1 MLLKAILGPVGS
13 IASTWLEGR
22 NEKIKANT
30 KVKVARAEA
39 EASVMEKKATGE
51 IDWDITQAKASEG
64 SWKDEWLTVVFTLPL
79 ILLLF
84 GEEERV
90 NNFFL
95 ALSNCPEWY
104 QYMLGTIVAASFGF
118 RGAAKFMGKKK

>member
-1 MLLKAILGPVGS
+1 MFLQAILGPLGA
-13 IASTWLEGR
+13 IASSWLEGR
-22 NEKIKANT
+22 NEKIRANT
-30 KVKVARAEA
+30 KVKVAQAEA
-39 EASVMEKKATGE
+39 EATVMQKKATGE
-51 IDWDITQAKASEG
+51 IDWDVAQAKASET

-104 QYMLGTIVAASFGF
+104 QYLLGTIVAASFGF
-118 RGAAKFMGKKK
+118 RGAAKFIGKK

>member
-1 MLLKAILGPVGS
+1 MLLSAILGPIGT
-13 IASTWLEGR
+13 IASSWLDGR
-22 NEKIKANT
+22 NEKIKATT
-30 KVKVARAEA
+30 KVKVAQAEA
-39 EASVMEKKATGE
+39 EAFVMQKKATGE

-95 ALSNCPEWY
+95 ALTNCPEWY
-104 QYMLGTIVAASFGF
+104 QYLLGTIVAASFGF
-118 RGAAKFMGKKK
+118 RGAARFMGKK

>member
-39 EASVMEKKATGE
+39 EASIMEKKATGE
-51 IDWDITQAKASEG
+51 IDWHTTQAKASES

-90 NNFFL
+90 NNFYI

-104 QYMLGTIVAASFGF
+104 QYLLGTIVAASFGF
-118 RGAAKFMGKKK
+118 RGAAKFMGRK

>member
-1 MLLKAILGPVGS
+1 MLQMIVGP
-13 IASTWLEGR
+13 IASLASNWLEGR
-22 NEKIKANT
+22 NEKIKATT
-30 KVKVARAEA
+30 KVKIAKAEA
-39 EASVMEKKATGE
+39 EAAILEKKATGE
-51 IDWDITQAKASEG
+51 IDWDLAQAEASEG

-84 GEEERV
+84 GQEERV
-90 NNFFL
+90 NNFII

-118 RGAAKFMGKKK
+118 RGAAKFMGKK

>member
-1 MLLKAILGPVGS
+1 MLLNAILGPLGA
-13 IASTWLEGR
+13 IASSWLDGR
-22 NEKIKANT
+22 NEKIKADT

-39 EASVMEKKATGE
+39 EATVMQKKATGE
-51 IDWDITQAKASEG
+51 IDWDITQAKASES

-79 ILLLF
+79 ILLMF

-95 ALSNCPEWY
+95 ALNNCPEWY
-104 QYMLGTIVAASFGF
+104 QYLLGTIVAASFGF
-118 RGAAKFMGKKK
+118 RGAAKFMGKK

>member
-1 MLLKAILGPVGS
+1 MFLDAILGPIGA
-13 IASTWLEGR
+13 IASSWLDGR
-22 NEKIKANT
+22 NEKIRADT
-30 KVKVARAEA
+30 KVKVAKAEA
-39 EASVMEKKATGE
+39 EATVMQKQATGE
-51 IDWDITQAKASEG
+51 IDWDVTQAKASES

-104 QYMLGTIVAASFGF
+104 QYLLGTIVAASFGF

>member
-13 IASTWLEGR
+13 IASTWLEVR

-51 IDWDITQAKASEG
+51 IDWDIAQAKASEG

-118 RGAAKFMGKKK
+118 RGAAKFMGKK

>member
-1 MLLKAILGPVGS
+1 MLLNAILGPLGS
-13 IASTWLEGR
+13 IASSWLEGR

-30 KVKVARAEA
+30 RVKIAMAEA
-39 EASVMEKKATGE
+39 EATVMQKKAAGE
-51 IDWDITQAKASEG
+51 IDWDVAQAKASET

-90 NNFFL
+90 NNFFV
-95 ALSNCPEWY
+95 ALGNCPEWY
-104 QYMLGTIVAASFGF
+104 QYLLGTIVAARFGF
-118 RGAAKFMGKKK
+118 RGAARFMGKKK

>member
-1 MLLKAILGPVGS
+1 MLFSSILGPLGS

-30 KVKVARAEA
+30 KVKVAKAEA
-39 EASVMEKKATGE
+39 EAIVMQKKATGE
-51 IDWDITQAKASEG
+51 IDWDITQAKASEN
-64 SWKDEWLTVVFTLPL
+64 SWKDEWLTVVFTFPL

-84 GEEERV
+84 GEDERV
-90 NNFFL
+90 NNFFI

-118 RGAAKFMGKKK
+118 RGAAKVMGKK

>member
-39 EASVMEKKATGE
+39 EASVMEKKAPGE
-51 IDWDITQAKASEG
+51 IEWDITQAKASEG

-118 RGAAKFMGKKK
+118 RGAAKFMGKK

>member
-13 IASTWLEGR
+13 FASTWLEGR
-22 NEKIKANT
+22 NENIKANT
-30 KVKVARAEA
+30 KVKLARAEA

-51 IDWDITQAKASEG
+51 IDWDIAQAKASEG

-118 RGAAKFMGKKK
+118 RGAAKFMGKK

>member
-1 MLLKAILGPVGS
+1 MLLSAILGPIGA
-13 IASTWLEGR
+13 IASSWLDGR
-22 NEKIKANT
+22 NEKIKATT
-30 KVKVARAEA
+30 KVKVAQAEA
-39 EASVMEKKATGE
+39 EAFVMQKKATGE
-51 IDWDITQAKASEG
+51 IDWDITQAKASES

-95 ALSNCPEWY
+95 ALTNCPEWY
-104 QYMLGTIVAASFGF
+104 QYLLGTIVAASFGF
-118 RGAAKFMGKKK
+118 RGAARFMGKK

>member
-1 MLLKAILGPVGS
+1 MLLSAILGPLGA
-13 IASTWLEGR
+13 IASSWLDGR
-22 NEKIKANT
+22 NEKIKADT

-39 EASVMEKKATGE
+39 EATVMQKKATGE
-51 IDWDITQAKASEG
+51 IDWDITQAKASES

-79 ILLLF
+79 ILLMF

-95 ALSNCPEWY
+95 ALTNCPEWY
-104 QYMLGTIVAASFGF
+104 QYLLGTIVAASFGF
-118 RGAAKFMGKKK
+118 RGAAKFMGKK

>member
-1 MLLKAILGPVGS
+1 MFLQAILGPLGS
-13 IASTWLEGR
+13 IASSWLEGR
-22 NEKIKANT
+22 NEKIRANT
-30 KVKVARAEA
+30 KVKVAQAEA
-39 EASVMEKKATGE
+39 EATVMQKKAAGE
-51 IDWDITQAKASEG
+51 IDWDVAQAKASET

-104 QYMLGTIVAASFGF
+104 QYLLGTIVAASFGF
-118 RGAAKFMGKKK
+118 RGAARFMGKK

>member
-1 MLLKAILGPVGS
+1 MFLQAILGPLGS
-13 IASTWLEGR
+13 IASSWLEGR
-22 NEKIKANT
+22 NEKIRANT
-30 KVKVARAEA
+30 KVKVAQAEA
-39 EASVMEKKATGE
+39 EATVMQKKAAGE
-51 IDWDITQAKASEG
+51 IDWDVAQAKASET

-104 QYMLGTIVAASFGF
+104 QYLLGTIVAASFGF
-118 RGAAKFMGKKK
+118 RGAAKFMGKK

>member
-1 MLLKAILGPVGS
+1 MLLSAILGPIGT
-13 IASTWLEGR
+13 IASSWLDGR
-22 NEKIKANT
+22 NEKIKATT
-30 KVKVARAEA
+30 KVKVAQAEA
-39 EASVMEKKATGE
+39 EAFVMQKKATGE

-79 ILLLF
+79 ILLMF

-95 ALSNCPEWY
+95 ALTNCPEWY
-104 QYMLGTIVAASFGF
+104 QYLLGTIVAASFGF
-118 RGAAKFMGKKK
+118 RGAAKFMGKK

>member
-1 MLLKAILGPVGS
+1 MLLNAILGPIGA
-13 IASTWLEGR
+13 IASSWLDGR
-22 NEKIKANT
+22 NEKIKAGT
-30 KVKVARAEA
+30 RVKVAKAEA
-39 EASVMEKKATGE
+39 EAIVMQKKATGE
-51 IDWDITQAKASEG
+51 IDWDIAQAKASES
-64 SWKDEWLTVVFTLPL
+64 SWKDEWLTVVFTFPL

-95 ALSNCPEWY
+95 ALNNCPEWY

-118 RGAAKFMGKKK
+118 RGAAQFMKKKK

>member
-1 MLLKAILGPVGS
+1 MFLQAILGPLGS
-13 IASTWLEGR
+13 IASSWLEGR
-22 NEKIKANT
+22 NEKIRANT
-30 KVKVARAEA
+30 KVKVAQAEA
-39 EASVMEKKATGE
+39 EATVMQKKAAGE
-51 IDWDITQAKASEG
+51 IDWDVAQAKASET

-104 QYMLGTIVAASFGF
+104 QYLVGTIVAASFGF
-118 RGAAKFMGKKK
+118 RGAAKFMGKK

>member
-118 RGAAKFMGKKK
+118 RGAAKFIGKK

>member
-1 MLLKAILGPVGS
+1 MMLLSAILGPIGA
-13 IASTWLEGR
+13 IASSWLDGR
-22 NEKIKANT
+22 NEKIKADT

-39 EASVMEKKATGE
+39 EATVMQKKATGE
-51 IDWDITQAKASEG
+51 IDWDITQAKASES

-79 ILLLF
+79 ILLMF

-95 ALSNCPEWY
+95 ALTNCPEWY
-104 QYMLGTIVAASFGF
+104 QYLLGTIVAASFGF
-118 RGAAKFMGKKK
+118 RGAARFMGKK

>member
-1 MLLKAILGPVGS
+1 MLLNAILGPLGS
-13 IASTWLEGR
+13 IASSWLEGR

-30 KVKVARAEA
+30 RVKIAMAEA
-39 EASVMEKKATGE
+39 EATVMQKKATGE
-51 IDWDITQAKASEG
+51 IDWDVAQAKASET

-90 NNFFL
+90 NNFFVAL
-95 ALSNCPEWY
+95 ANCPEWY
-104 QYMLGTIVAASFGF
+104 QYLLGTIVAASFGF
-118 RGAAKFMGKKK
+118 RGAARFMGKK

>member
-51 IDWDITQAKASEG
+51 IDWDIAQAKASEG

-118 RGAAKFMGKKK
+118 RGAAKFMGKK